1 MSKSHKNTGLG
12 RGLSALLGEQ
22 QVGAETASAQVRN
35 LAQDNKIAID
45 LLQRNPEQPRRSFAR
60 ADMDRL
66 IASVQEKGVLQPILA
81 RPLGETGKYQIIA
94 GERRWRAAQAAGLHE
109 VPVHVMN
116 LSDAQVMEV
125 ALIENIQ
132 RADLNPLEEAEGYAA
147 LIRQYGHTQDKVAKA
162 LGRSRAHIAN
172 MMRLLELPSEIKEL
186 VVTGGLSAGH
196 GRALL
201 GAPDAVQLAN
211 LIMAQGLS
219 VRATEKL
226 VKRVKAAPETKN
238 ATRAQMEK
246 STDVRALEDQL
257 AQNLGLHVEIKEKG
271 ASKGELRIQY
281 RDLEQ
286 LDDLVRRL
294 NS

>member
-1 MSKSHKNTGLG
+1 MSNTKPTGLG

-22 QVGAETASAQVRN
+22 EVGTDAAQAPVRTGR
-35 LAQDNKIAID
+35 DSKVAID
-45 LLQRNPEQPRRSFAR
+45 LLQRNPEQPRRRFAPE
-60 ADMDRL
+60 DMDRL

-81 RPLGETGKYQIIA
+81 RPLGETGKFQIIA

-109 VPVHVMN
+109 VPVHVMD

-147 LIRQYGHTQDKVAKA
+147 LIKQYGHTQDKVAKA

-172 MMRLLELPSEIKEL
+172 MMRLLDLPSKIKDLL
-186 VVTGGLSAGH
+186 VSGALSAGH
-196 GRALL
+196 GRTLV
-201 GAPDAVQLAN
+201 GAPNADVLADR
-211 LIMAQGLS
+211 IISQGLS

-226 VKRVKAAPETKN
+226 VKQAKTAPETKG
-238 ATRAQMEK
+238 AARAPKEK
-246 STDVRALEDQL
+246 SADVVALEEQL
-257 AQNLGLHVEIKEKG
+257 AAALGLRVQIHENG
-271 ASKGELRIQY
+271 PSRGELRIQY
-281 RDLEQ
+281 QTLEQ